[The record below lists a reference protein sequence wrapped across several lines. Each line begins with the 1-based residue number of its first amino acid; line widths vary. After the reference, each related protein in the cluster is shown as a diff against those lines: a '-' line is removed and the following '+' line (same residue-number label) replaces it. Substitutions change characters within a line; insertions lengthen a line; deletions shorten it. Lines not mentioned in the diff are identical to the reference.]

1 MILQSKEHLC
11 SKTFHY
17 QESPAPKTSH
27 MRVLDH
33 KEVTEG
39 SLSLKK
45 NSNFGRGGPQKLKHG
60 N

>member
-1 MILQSKEHLC
+1 MILQSKEHLY
-11 SKTFHY
+11 SKIFHY

-39 SLSLKK
+39 SLSL
-45 NSNFGRGGPQKLKHG
+45 LKEK
-60 N
+60 